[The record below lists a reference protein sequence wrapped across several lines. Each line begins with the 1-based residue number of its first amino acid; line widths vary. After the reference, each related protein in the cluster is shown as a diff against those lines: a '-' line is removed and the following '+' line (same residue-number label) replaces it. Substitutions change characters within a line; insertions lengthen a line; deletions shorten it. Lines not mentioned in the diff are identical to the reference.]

1 MERKMVVVPE
11 NAFQPRL
18 LKWVWSFCV
27 LGLMCGVFP
36 VMALADP
43 EYRQILIQK
52 LLTSGIA
59 SRSAMIT
66 WSIINGLISLL
77 CVICPG
83 LLAAGLT
90 DALRG
95 KAARGFGFLSA
106 VGTWGV
112 RIVKGTGIAL
122 AALYGGRMLLHI
134 LDSVKTPQGVMLIYS
149 MLLMEGL
156 MGVIAW
162 GLYRCV
168 RSFAEGFGD
177 AMASMTY
184 TSATGRID
192 NQSIPVSAERGFL
205 ILGIVC
211 PLWAV
216 SQVVTM
222 TAVVTRIHSYY
233 TVVLASHPMEWLTA
247 ATLVFNGLANILMWL
262 YLRRYNRICEW
273 EKYQASKQ

>member
-134 LDSVKTPQGVMLIYS
+134 LDSVKTPQGVM
-149 MLLMEGL
+149 
-156 MGVIAW
+156 
-162 GLYRCV
+162 
-168 RSFAEGFGD
+168 
-177 AMASMTY
+177 
-184 TSATGRID
+184 
-192 NQSIPVSAERGFL
+192 
-205 ILGIVC
+205 
-211 PLWAV
+211 PL
-216 SQVVTM
+216 
-222 TAVVTRIHSYY
+222 
-233 TVVLASHPMEWLTA
+233 
-247 ATLVFNGLANILMWL
+247 
-262 YLRRYNRICEW
+262 
-273 EKYQASKQ
+273 